1 MRRDVSAVLFGVLVT
16 TILSGSLVIAGLK
29 AGISPGVSP
38 LVVLVAWGVFSR
50 RVAGQSGTRFLTI
63 AQVAGSAGM
72 AVTVGVIFT
81 APVVQILYTDR
92 GIEAARER
100 GIALPEKA
108 DGSPDVGRPLL
119 ATLAEHGLRVP
130 DVEPGT
136 LMLLSMAGALVG
148 FGFVGLGT
156 RKFLTDPTL
165 PAPEARA
172 CHTLIRAAASDPGNR
187 PRLGRS
193 LHAGLLAGFAAP
205 ALVRLGLASHY
216 VALLTRSRGDRRF
229 SLDLPFVP
237 IYVGIGGLL
246 TLTTALSV
254 FGGTMLRLGG
264 DFMLAGL
271 EAGSDAARR
280 YPANSMRWVG
290 GGAMSV
296 AVAWSL
302 VRFLRAG
309 AGGAGEEPDELVR
322 VDPARRRWQ
331 GLAIVVGA
339 TTIVAWLAAVE
350 GFTAF
355 TFAMSAAILGC
366 AALMVVLGA
375 LLSLQ
380 IGSSASPV
388 SGTIFVSTLVLCLV
402 ALFVGRRSPEDVLL
416 LTPLLVA
423 ACVAVCAANDS
434 SQDYKTAQLCGLR
447 VQDVFLAQFVGLIA
461 GALVVPIVVAV
472 AHRAFVLGS
481 TQLSAPQG
489 KMFSTLI
496 DGLLLRNELPWWP
509 IVIGLAIGLAAVGLE
524 ALGRRR
530 GLHLP
535 AMALAVGIYL
545 PAHLGVGI
553 LIGALC
559 RRAGEKR
566 GTQRHESILAS
577 AGLITGAAA
586 FELLLG
592 IAIVG
597 ISGFDPAALGR
608 FAAGGPL
615 DVGGTAR
622 TVVALVG
629 LATLGSILWANSR
642 PPRASDAGP

>member
-1 MRRDVSAVLFGVLVT
+1 MRRDVSALLFGVLVT
-16 TILSGSLVIAGLK
+16 TILSGSLLIAGLK

-38 LVVLVAWGVFSR
+38 LVILVAWGAFSR
-50 RVAGQSGTRFLTI
+50 RVAGRSGTRFLTL
-63 AQVAGSAGM
+63 AQVTGSAGM
-72 AVTVGVIFT
+72 AITVGVIFT

-119 ATLAEHGLRVP
+119 STLAEHGLGVP
-130 DVEPGT
+130 DVERGT
-136 LMLLSMAGALVG
+136 LMLLSFAGALIG

-172 CHTLIRAAASDPGNR
+172 CHTMIRAAASEPGSR

-193 LHAGLLAGFAAP
+193 LHAGLLAGFLAP
-205 ALVRLGLASHY
+205 TLVRLGLASHHI
-216 VALLTRSRGDRRF
+216 VLLTRSRGDRRF
-229 SLDLPFVP
+229 SFDLPFVP
-237 IYVGIGGLL
+237 IYIGIGGLL
-246 TLTTALSV
+246 TLTTALLV
-254 FGGTMLRLGG
+254 FGGSMLRLCG
-264 DFMLAGL
+264 DYLLAGVEGGS
-271 EAGSDAARR
+271 EAALR

-290 GGAMSV
+290 GGAMTV

-302 VRFLRAG
+302 LRFARAG
-309 AGGAGEEPDELVR
+309 TGGAGEEPDELVR
-322 VDPARRRWQ
+322 VDPAKRRWQ
-331 GLAIVVGA
+331 GLSIAAGA
-339 TTIVAWLAAVE
+339 TTIVAWLAVVD
-350 GFTAF
+350 GFTPF
-355 TFAMSAAILGC
+355 TFAMSAALLGC
-366 AALMVVLGA
+366 ASLMVVLGA

-402 ALFVGRRSPEDVLL
+402 ALFVGRRAPEDVLL

-434 SQDYKTAQLCGLR
+434 SQDYKTVQLCGLR
-447 VQDVFLAQFVGLIA
+447 VQDAFLAQFVGLIA
-461 GALVVPIVVAV
+461 GALVVPNVLAV

-481 TQLSAPQG
+481 AQLSAPQG
-489 KMFSTLI
+489 KMFATLI

-509 IVIGLAIGLAAVGLE
+509 IVIGLAIGLAAVALE

-530 GLHLP
+530 GLHLSS
-535 AMALAVGIYL
+535 MALAVGIYL

-566 GTQRHESILAS
+566 GAQRHESILAA

-592 IAIVG
+592 LAIVG
-597 ISGFDPAALGR
+597 LSGFDPATLGR
-608 FAAGGPL
+608 FAAGSAL
-615 DVGGTAR
+615 DVGDAAR
-622 TVVALVG
+622 TLLALVG
-629 LATLGSILWANSR
+629 LAGLGFVLWTNSR
-642 PPRASDAGP
+642 QRR